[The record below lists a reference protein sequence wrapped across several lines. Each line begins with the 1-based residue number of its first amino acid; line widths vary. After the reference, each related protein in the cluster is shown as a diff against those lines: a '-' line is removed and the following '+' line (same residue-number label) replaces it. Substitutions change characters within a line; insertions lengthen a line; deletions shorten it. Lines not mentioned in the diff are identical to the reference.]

1 MTNFFGKAIVVLTL
15 SVLAFGFLSSFFYF
29 FGFKSDL
36 PDCAK
41 SPVVQGGDE

>member
-1 MTNFFGKAIVVLTL
+1 KAISAKSEGE
-15 SVLAFGFLSSFFYF
+15 SVPVPKGISSSLKSFS
-29 FGFKSDL
+29 SDL